1 MTNRYPP
8 MAEQCCDNC
17 RFARHFE
24 YEKRALLQCRHS
36 PPEYSTRYHPR
47 WPTVYLSSWCGAWAP
62 AEGEA

>member
-1 MTNRYPP
+1 MTNRFPP

-24 YEKRALLQCRHS
+24 YEKQPLLQCRQG

-47 WPTVYLSSWCGAWAP
+47 WPTVYRTSWCGAWAP
-62 AEGEA
+62 QEEFA